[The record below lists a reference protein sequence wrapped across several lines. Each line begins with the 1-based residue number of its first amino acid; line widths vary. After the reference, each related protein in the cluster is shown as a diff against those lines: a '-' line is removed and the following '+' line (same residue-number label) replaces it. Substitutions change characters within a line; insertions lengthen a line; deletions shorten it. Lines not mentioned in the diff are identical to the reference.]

1 MSLANTL
8 LLLALSAIWGSSFI
22 FMRYLAPILGPI
34 VTADMRVLIAGVA
47 MAGFFALIRF
57 KPEWRKNWKHFVV
70 IGMVNSSIPFLLYSF
85 AALYLPAALEAILN
99 ATAPLF
105 GAIFSAIWLAERLSL
120 RKIAGLVLGIGGVA
134 LVSSLSG
141 LDRSPMGWLALAA
154 CILAPACY
162 GLAGVYIRKRAA
174 SIKPLAMAGG
184 SLLAGGLILLPLAF
198 VFPPPGPVT
207 LSVGAITV
215 AFALLCSAVAY
226 IIYYRIIAQVGPTR
240 ALTVTFLVPVFA
252 MLWGFLFLGERIT
265 PSMIGG
271 AAIILAGTFLITGP
285 TIRPAAAR

>member
-198 VFPPPGPVT
+198 RLPA
-207 LSVGAITV
+207 SRARD
-215 AFALLCSAVAY
+215 AVC
-226 IIYYRIIAQVGPTR
+226 RGHHR
-240 ALTVTFLVPVFA
+240 
-252 MLWGFLFLGERIT
+252 R
-265 PSMIGG
+265 
-271 AAIILAGTFLITGP
+271 
-285 TIRPAAAR
+285 IRPAVQRRCLHHLL